1 MSFLDFDNT
10 DAKGSAFL
18 LPSLAPSPSPAQ
30 SAEARDA
37 ADEDALLA
45 QFKSNP
51 NAALALAESYMTAS
65 QAPRHA
71 MTDITPVPGFVVQTL
86 TTGEGSKVPIG
97 SKIVS
102 FGKGTAVFIN
112 VCSSDLM
119 PKPSSATEAEIQKA
133 INAEEGTTYQ
143 VPFQLSPPREY
154 RDSVAKSYLVVD
166 ACIHTEPYK
175 RAEGDFDYKLYI
187 MELAMEWVEEKCR
200 VELSRNFQ
208 LPNIKSKDELKKR
221 SVILP
226 KPPAIQEL
234 DSNVSNVNNVGKVSK
249 PSEER
254 PVATL
259 SMQSTLKKLQ
269 QNVLAEAVQPRDS
282 AVFVPSAGKD
292 DIAPASRLS
301 PCPKGTMG
309 IIVEIDL
316 PNHTSMDGVTLDVV
330 LPDKLVFHSQSQG
343 QSLDGGKEYHVEV
356 DLPNE
361 PVDLDSLKAEFS
373 RDKKVLRIYTLKKK
387 RR

>member
-1 MSFLDFDNT
+1 MSFLDFDDT

-30 SAEARDA
+30 SVEARDA

-51 NAALALAESYMTAS
+51 KAALALAESYMTAS

-86 TTGEGSKVPIG
+86 TTGESSKVPIG

-102 FGKGTAVFIN
+102 FGKDTAVFIN

-119 PKPSSATEAEIQKA
+119 PKPSNATEAEIQRA

-175 RAEGDFDYKLYI
+175 RAEKDFDYKLYI

-234 DSNVSNVNNVGKVSK
+234 DSNFSNVSKVSK
-249 PSEER
+249 LTDKR
-254 PVATL
+254 PAAIQ
-259 SMQSTLKKLQ
+259 SIQSTPKKSQ
-269 QNVLAEAVQPRDS
+269 QSAVVEAAPHGDS
-282 AVFVPSAGKD
+282 AVFVPQAGKD
-292 DIAPASRLS
+292 DIVPASRLS

-316 PNHTSMDGVTLDVV
+316 PNHTSMEGVTLDIV
-330 LPDKLVFHSQSQG
+330 LPDKLVLHSKSQG
-343 QSLDGGKEYHVEV
+343 QSLDDGKEYHVEV

-373 RDKKVLRIYTLKKK
+373 KDKKVLRVYTLKMK
-387 RR
+387 RK

>member
-1 MSFLDFDNT
+1 MSFLDFDTT
-10 DAKGSAFL
+10 DSKGSAFL
-18 LPSLAPSPSPAQ
+18 LPSLAAPHPSTQ
-30 SAEARDA
+30 SAAARDA

-51 NAALALAESYMTAS
+51 KAALALAESYVTAS

-86 TTGEGSKVPIG
+86 TTGENSKVPIG

-102 FGKGTAVFIN
+102 FGKDTAVFIN

-119 PKPSSATEAEIQKA
+119 PKPSNAAEAEIQKA

-154 RDSVAKSYLVVD
+154 RDPVAKSYLVVD
-166 ACIHTEPYK
+166 ACIHTEPYR
-175 RAEGDFDYKLYI
+175 RAEKDFDYKLYI

-234 DSNVSNVNNVGKVSK
+234 DSNISNVINLSDK
-249 PSEER
+249 R
-254 PVATL
+254 PVTTQPR
-259 SMQSTLKKLQ
+259 QSPPKKSGESA
-269 QNVLAEAVQPRDS
+269 VLEIVQPNDS
-282 AVFVPSAGKD
+282 VTFVPLAGKD
-292 DIAPASRLS
+292 DIVPASRLS

-309 IIVEIDL
+309 IIVEIEL
-316 PNHTSMDGVTLDVV
+316 PNHTSMDGVTLDIV
-330 LPDKLVFHSQSQG
+330 LPDKLILHSKSQG
-343 QSLDGGKEYHVEV
+343 QSLDSGKEYHVEV

-361 PVDLDSLKAEFS
+361 PVDLDSVKAEFS
-373 RDKKVLRIYTLKKK
+373 KEKKVLRIYTLKKK
-387 RR
+387 RK

>member
-1 MSFLDFDNT
+1 MSFLDFDNA
-10 DAKGSAFL
+10 DSKSSAFL
-18 LPSLAPSPSPAQ
+18 LPSLASPHPQAQ

-45 QFKSNP
+45 QFKDNP
-51 NAALALAESYMTAS
+51 KAALALAQSYMTAS

-86 TTGEGSKVPIG
+86 TTGDSSKVPIG

-102 FGKGTAVFIN
+102 FGKDTAVFIN

-119 PKPSSATEAEIQKA
+119 PKPSNATEAEIQRA
-133 INAEEGTTYQ
+133 INAEEGATYQ

-166 ACIHTEPYK
+166 ACIHTEPYR
-175 RAEGDFDYKLYI
+175 RAEKDFDYKLYI

-200 VELSRNFQ
+200 IELSRNFQ
-208 LPNIKSKDELKKR
+208 LPNLKSKDELKKR

-234 DSNVSNVNNVGKVSK
+234 DSNLNNLSGK
-249 PSEER
+249 R
-254 PVATL
+254 PVTTQPI
-259 SMQSTLKKLQ
+259 QSTTKNSGKS
-269 QNVLAEAVQPRDS
+269 AAVGIVKPQDS
-282 AVFVPSAGKD
+282 AVYVPLAGKD
-292 DIAPASRLS
+292 DIVPMSRLL

-330 LPDKLVFHSQSQG
+330 LPDKLILHSKSQG
-343 QSLDGGKEYHVEV
+343 QSIDGGMEYHVEV

-361 PVDLDSLKAEFS
+361 PVGLDSVQAEF
-373 RDKKVLRIYTLKKK
+373 TLFISADNIMNENEV
-387 RR
+387 

>member
-10 DAKGSAFL
+10 DSKSSAFL
-18 LPSLAPSPSPAQ
+18 LPSLASPHPAAQ

-45 QFKSNP
+45 QFKSDP
-51 NAALALAESYMTAS
+51 KAALALAESYMAAS

-71 MTDITPVPGFVVQTL
+71 MTDITPVPGFVVQTV
-86 TTGEGSKVPIG
+86 TTGESSKVPIG
-97 SKIVS
+97 SKITS
-102 FGKGTAVFIN
+102 FGKDTVVFIN
-112 VCSSDLM
+112 VCFSDLM
-119 PKPSSATEAEIQKA
+119 PKPSNTTEAEIQKA

-154 RDSVAKSYLVVD
+154 RDSVARSYLVVD
-166 ACIHTEPYK
+166 ACIHTESYK
-175 RAEGDFDYKLYI
+175 RAEKDFDYKLYI

-208 LPNIKSKDELKKR
+208 LPNMKSKDELKKR

-234 DSNVSNVNNVGKVSK
+234 HSNVGNIQ
-249 PSEER
+249 R
-254 PVATL
+254 PVATKPI
-259 SMQSTLKKLQ
+259 QSPPKKSGKSA
-269 QNVLAEAVQPRDS
+269 VETVQPKDG
-282 AVFVPSAGKD
+282 VVYVPVAGED
-292 DIAPASRLS
+292 NIVPASRLL

-330 LPDKLVFHSQSQG
+330 LPDKLILHSKSQG
-343 QSLDGGKEYHVEV
+343 QSVDGGKEYHVEV

-361 PVDLDSLKAEFS
+361 PVDLDSVKAEFNKE
-373 RDKKVLRIYTLKKK
+373 KKVVRIYTLKKK
-387 RR
+387 RK